1 MKRRNFLVSNS
12 SSSSFIVIGNT
23 GIYDNLRPT
32 EFDDTYVIGENGEA
46 EFGWTPVDI
55 QDIDSRINFCHLQSK
70 YLAGKYDAMIESVI
84 KGNSKIKHI
93 HSILTDDYYSDISID
108 NDPPRYKTKWGYI
121 DHQSAA
127 IEGQNLEMFESEST
141 LEKFIFDS
149 GSYIHTDND
158 NH

>member
-1 MKRRNFLVSNS
+1 MKTRSSFISNS
-12 SSSSFIVIGNT
+12 SSSSFIVIGDS
-23 GIYDNLRPT
+23 GCRDNLRPS
-32 EFDDTYVIGENGEA
+32 EFDDTYVIGEYGETQ
-46 EFGWTPVDI
+46 FGWTPEDI

-70 YLAGKYDAMIESVI
+70 YLDGKYDDMIESVI
-84 KGNSKIKHI
+84 KVNSKIKHI

-108 NDPPRYKTKWGYI
+108 NNPPRYQTKWGYI

-127 IEGQNLEMFESEST
+127 YEGQNLEMFESEST

-158 NH
+158 NN

>member
-1 MKRRNFLVSNS
+1 MPSKSGVKVRQNFVSNS
-12 SSSSFIVIGNT
+12 SSSSFIVIGNS
-23 GIYDNLRPT
+23 G
-32 EFDDTYVIGENGEA
+32 TYEKVHSNENDEYIFGQDGET
-46 EFGWTPVDI
+46 EFGWTPQDI
-55 QDIDSRINFCHLQSK
+55 TDIDSRINFCKIQST
-70 YLAGKYDAMIESVI
+70 YLDGKYDDVIEQVIRKNSSVQTF
-84 KGNSKIKHI
+84 NNCMSP
-93 HSILTDDYYSDISID
+93 DWDYDSSQKYS
-108 NDPPRYKTKWGYI
+108 YI